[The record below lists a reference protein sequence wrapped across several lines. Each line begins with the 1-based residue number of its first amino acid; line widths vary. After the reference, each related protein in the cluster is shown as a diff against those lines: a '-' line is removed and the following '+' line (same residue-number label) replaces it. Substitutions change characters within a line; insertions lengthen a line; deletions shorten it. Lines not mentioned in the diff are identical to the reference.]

1 MIQNLIRIK
10 CFLISYLKQK
20 NSKSII
26 YNNFRF
32 RDLNKEIIEKAD
44 QVEIDEQIAAVI
56 PKVAENLTELR

>member
-10 CFLISYLKQK
+10 FFLISYLKQK

-32 RDLNKEIIEKAD
+32 RDLNKETIEKVD